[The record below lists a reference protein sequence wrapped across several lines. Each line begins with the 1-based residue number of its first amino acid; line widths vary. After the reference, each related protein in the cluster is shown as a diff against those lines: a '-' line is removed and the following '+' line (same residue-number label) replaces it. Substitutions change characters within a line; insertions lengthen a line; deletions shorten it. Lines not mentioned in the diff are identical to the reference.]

1 MPPFWSRLRTA
12 PGEPSSNL
20 YRANRVRRLDQFV
33 FLALLQDGITTG
45 AIYLLLAIGL
55 LIVFSVTRV
64 IFVPQ
69 GDLLAYGTLTVA
81 TLQSGQMPG
90 TLWLLDG
97 LSALALGLS
106 LLGGNRARVWGALR
120 WAAYP
125 LAVTAAAWFLAPSQ
139 VPAISVLLALAIV
152 TPMGPLIWRFAFQP
166 MAGASVLALLILAMA
181 LHFVL
186 AGLGLVFFGPE
197 QASAPAL
204 TDASFEI
211 GVLTVSGQSLAVL
224 LCCAALV
231 IGLRWFF
238 GATIH
243 GKALRA
249 TASDPLGARL
259 VGIDAGQTGALAF
272 GLASF
277 IAALAGVLIGALTPL
292 SYDAGFDI
300 GLKGFVAAI
309 MGGLVSYPMAAA
321 GAVLVGVLESL
332 VSFWASAYREV
343 IVFTLLIPVLAWL
356 SLRGGS
362 PEDKA

>member
-1 MPPFWSRLRTA
+1 MDP
-12 PGEPSSNL
+12 
-20 YRANRVRRLDQFV
+20 FV

-69 GDLLAYGTLTVA
+69 GDLLALGALTVA
-81 TLQSGQMPG
+81 ALQSGQLPG

-97 LSALALGLS
+97 VSAVALAVSLFGGRRVAVRGVLAWGL
-106 LLGGNRARVWGALR
+106 
-120 WAAYP
+120 YP
-125 LAVTAAAWFLAPSQ
+125 LAVTMAAMFLAPLR
-139 VPAISVLLALAIV
+139 ISTISIMLALAIV
-152 TPMGPLIWRFAFQP
+152 TPMGPLIWRFAFRP

-186 AGLGLVFFGPE
+186 IGLGLVFFGPE
-197 QASAPAL
+197 EASAPAL
-204 TDASFEI
+204 IDASFDLGE
-211 GVLTVSGQSLAVL
+211 LNVSGQSLAIL

-231 IGLRWFF
+231 LGLRWFF

-249 TASDPLGARL
+249 TASDPVGARL
-259 VGIDAGQTGALAF
+259 VGIDASAAGALAF

-277 IAALAGVLIGALTPL
+277 IAALAGVLIGAVTPL

-309 MGGLVSYPMAAA
+309 MGGLLSYPMAAA
-321 GAVLVGVLESL
+321 GALLVGVLESL

-343 IVFTLLIPVLAWL
+343 IVFTLLIPVLVWL
-356 SLRGGS
+356 SWRGGS
-362 PEDKA
+362 PEDRA

>member
-1 MPPFWSRLRTA
+1 MDW
-12 PGEPSSNL
+12 
-20 YRANRVRRLDQFV
+20 FV

-69 GDLLAYGTLTVA
+69 GDLLAFGTLTVA
-81 TLQSGQMPG
+81 ALQAGHLPG

-97 LSALALGLS
+97 VSAAALVAS
-106 LLGGNRARVWGALR
+106 LLHGWRAALHGVLAWGVYTLVVTVGAL
-120 WAAYP
+120 
-125 LAVTAAAWFLAPSQ
+125 LLAPQQ
-139 VPAISVLLALAIV
+139 VPAISILLALAIV
-152 TPMGPLIWRFAFQP
+152 PPMGPLIWRFAFRP
-166 MAGASVLALLILAMA
+166 IADASVLALLILSMA

-186 AGLGLVFFGPE
+186 IGLGLVFFGPE
-197 QASAPAL
+197 EASAPAI
-204 TDASFEI
+204 TDASFDL
-211 GVLTVSGQSLAVL
+211 GSLNVSGQSLAVL
-224 LCCAALV
+224 LCCALLV
-231 IGLRWFF
+231 LGLRWFF

-249 TASDPLGARL
+249 AASDRLGARL
-259 VGIDAGQTGALAF
+259 VGIDAGATGALAF
-272 GLASF
+272 GLAAF
-277 IAALAGVLIGALTPL
+277 IAALAGVLIGAVTPL

-332 VSFWASAYREV
+332 GSFWASAYREV
-343 IVFTLLIPVLAWL
+343 IVFTLLIPVLVWL
-356 SLRGGS
+356 SLRSGS
-362 PEDKA
+362 PEDRA

>member
-1 MPPFWSRLRTA
+1 MDW
-12 PGEPSSNL
+12 
-20 YRANRVRRLDQFV
+20 FV

-69 GDLLAYGTLTVA
+69 GDLLAFGTLTVA
-81 TLQSGQMPG
+81 ALQSGRLPG

-97 LSALALGLS
+97 VSVLALLASLFQGRRAAMRGL
-106 LLGGNRARVWGALR
+106 LAWGL
-120 WAAYP
+120 YP
-125 LAVTAAAWFLAPSQ
+125 AAVTAAALLLAPREL
-139 VPAISVLLALAIV
+139 PAVSILLALAIV
-152 TPMGPLIWRFAFQP
+152 TPMGPLIWRFAFRP
-166 MAGASVLALLILAMA
+166 VAGASVLALLILSMA

-186 AGLGLVFFGPE
+186 IGLGLVFFGPE
-197 QASAPAL
+197 EASAPPI
-204 TDASFEI
+204 TDASFDL
-211 GVLTVSGQSLAVL
+211 GSLNVSGQTLAVL
-224 LCCAALV
+224 ASCGVLV
-231 IGLRWFF
+231 LGLRWFF

-249 TASDPLGARL
+249 AASDRLGARL
-259 VGIDAGQTGALAF
+259 VGIDAGATGALAF

-277 IAALAGVLIGALTPL
+277 IAALAGVLIGAITPL

-332 VSFWASAYREV
+332 SSFWASAYREV
-343 IVFTLLIPVLAWL
+343 IVFTLLIPVLVWL
-356 SLRGGS
+356 SLRSGS
-362 PEDKA
+362 PEDRA

>member
-1 MPPFWSRLRTA
+1 MDL
-12 PGEPSSNL
+12 
-20 YRANRVRRLDQFV
+20 FV

-69 GDLLAYGTLTVA
+69 GDLLAFGTLTAA
-81 TLQSGQMPG
+81 TLQAGHLPG

-97 LSALALGLS
+97 LAMAAVLLSVVREPRRAWRAALGSGFWPVLATLAAIGLARFQLPAVSILLALG
-106 LLGGNRARVWGALR
+106 
-120 WAAYP
+120 
-125 LAVTAAAWFLAPSQ
+125 
-139 VPAISVLLALAIV
+139 IV
-152 TPMGPLIWRFAFQP
+152 TPLGPLIWRFAFRP
-166 MAGASVLALLILAMA
+166 VAEASVLALLILAMA

-186 AGLGLVFFGPE
+186 IALGLVFFGPE
-197 QASAPAL
+197 EATVPSL
-204 TDASFEI
+204 TDASFNA
-211 GVLTVSGQSLAVL
+211 GQLNVSGQSLCVL
-224 LCCAALV
+224 LCCAVLV
-231 IGLRWFF
+231 AGLRWFF

-249 TASDPLGARL
+249 AASDRLGARL
-259 VGIDAGQTGALAF
+259 VGIDAGSSGALAF
-272 GLASF
+272 GLATF
-277 IAALAGVLIGALTPL
+277 IAALAGVLIGAMTPL

-309 MGGLVSYPMAAA
+309 MGGLVSYPAAAA
-321 GAVLVGVLESL
+321 GAILVGVLESL
-332 VSFWASAYREV
+332 GSFWASAYREV

-362 PEDKA
+362 AEDRA

>member
-1 MPPFWSRLRTA
+1 MDW
-12 PGEPSSNL
+12 
-20 YRANRVRRLDQFV
+20 FV

-69 GDLLAYGTLTVA
+69 GDLLAFGTLTVA
-81 TLQSGQMPG
+81 TLQSGHLPG

-97 LSALALGLS
+97 ASGVALVAS
-106 LLGGNRARVWGALR
+106 LMHGWRAAIRGTLTWGV
-120 WAAYP
+120 YP
-125 LAVTAAAWFLAPSQ
+125 FAITIAAALLAPHQ
-139 VPAISVLLALAIV
+139 VPAISILLALAIV
-152 TPMGPLIWRFAFQP
+152 TPMGPLIWRFAFRP
-166 MAGASVLALLILAMA
+166 IADASVLALLILSMA

-186 AGLGLVFFGPE
+186 IGLGLVFFGPE
-197 QASAPAL
+197 EASAPAL
-204 TDASFEI
+204 TDASFDL
-211 GVLTVSGQSLAVL
+211 GDLNVSGQSLAVV
-224 LCCAALV
+224 LCCALLV
-231 IGLRWFF
+231 LGLRWFF

-249 TASDPLGARL
+249 AASDRLGARL
-259 VGIDAGQTGALAF
+259 VGIDAAATGALAF

-277 IAALAGVLIGALTPL
+277 IAALAGVLIGAVTPL

-332 VSFWASAYREV
+332 GSFWASAYREV
-343 IVFTLLIPVLAWL
+343 IVFTLLIPVLVWL
-356 SLRGGS
+356 SLRSGS
-362 PEDKA
+362 PEDRA

>member
-1 MPPFWSRLRTA
+1 MDS
-12 PGEPSSNL
+12 
-20 YRANRVRRLDQFV
+20 FV

-81 TLQSGQMPG
+81 SLQSGDLPG

-97 LSALALGLS
+97 VSAAALVAS
-106 LLGGNRARVWGALR
+106 LLGGRRSAIRGVLAWGLFPLVVTVAAIVLARYR
-120 WAAYP
+120 
-125 LAVTAAAWFLAPSQ
+125 
-139 VPAISVLLALAIV
+139 VPAISIVLALAIV
-152 TPMGPLIWRFAFQP
+152 TPMGPLIWRLAFRP
-166 MAGASVLALLILAMA
+166 VAGASVLALLILAMA

-186 AGLGLVFFGPE
+186 IGAGLVFFGPE
-197 QASAPAL
+197 EASAPAL
-204 TDASFEI
+204 TEASFEI
-211 GVLTVSGQSLAVL
+211 GELNVSGQSLAVV

-231 IGLRWFF
+231 SGLRWFF

-249 TASDPLGARL
+249 TASDRLGARL
-259 VGIDAGQTGALAF
+259 VGIDAGTTGALAF

-277 IAALAGVLIGALTPL
+277 IAALAGVLIGAVTPL

-332 VSFWASAYREV
+332 VSFWASAYRTV
-343 IVFTLLIPVLAWL
+343 IVFTLLIPVLVWL
-356 SLRGGS
+356 SFRSGS
-362 PEDKA
+362 PEDRA